1 MVSRMWQPGPRQ
13 QAGGS
18 QLVMSAQ
25 QRRRPIQH
33 PNAATGQ
40 RTQQVEAR
48 LAAIQRRKDIEPG

>member
-1 MVSRMWQPGPRQ
+1 MWQPGPRQ

-40 RTQQVEAR
+40 RTPQVEAR